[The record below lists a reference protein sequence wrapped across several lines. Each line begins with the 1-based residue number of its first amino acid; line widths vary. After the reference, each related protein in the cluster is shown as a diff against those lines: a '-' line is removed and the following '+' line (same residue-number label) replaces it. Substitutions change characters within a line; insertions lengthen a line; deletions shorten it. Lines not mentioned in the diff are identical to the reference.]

1 MILLRKNVQKKILLI
16 KNKKNQMTK
25 YIALLRGIN
34 VGGKN
39 IIKMADLKKELS
51 VLGLQQVETYIQSGN
66 VLFESEKK
74 ENVLQKEIE
83 QMIHEKFGFQVPVVL
98 RNLQEM
104 NKIVA
109 QCPYS
114 EHEVETAKSQTDRE
128 VFYLIF
134 FDEAPSEEELERFTN
149 TKSSRESFQLI
160 GKNMYLLLNDGV
172 RFAKISVALQ
182 KTKNTHTIRNW
193 KTVNKLMELANK

>member
-1 MILLRKNVQKKILLI
+1 
-16 KNKKNQMTK
+16 MTK

-39 IIKMADLKKELS
+39 IIKMSDLKDELS
-51 VLGLQQVETYIQSGN
+51 KMGLDNVQTYIQSGN
-66 VLFESEKK
+66 VLFESRKD
-74 ENVLQKEIE
+74 ENVLKAEIE
-83 QMIHEKFGFQVPVVL
+83 EMIDEKFGFHVPVVL

-104 NKIVA
+104 NEIVA

-114 EHEVETAKSQTDRE
+114 EQEVETAKSQTDRE

-134 FDEAPSEEELERFTN
+134 FDEVPSEEEVERFTK
-149 TKSSRESFQLI
+149 TKSDKESFQLI

-182 KTKNTHTIRNW
+182 KTNYLHTIRNW
-193 KTVNKLMELANK
+193 KTVIKLVELINK

>member
-1 MILLRKNVQKKILLI
+1 
-16 KNKKNQMTK
+16 MTK
-25 YIALLRGIN
+25 HIALLRGIN

-39 IIKMADLKKELS
+39 IIKMADLKDELS
-51 VLGLQQVETYIQSGN
+51 KMGLENVQTYIQSGN
-66 VLFESEKK
+66 ILFQSNDNEKVLK
-74 ENVLQKEIE
+74 ERMEQKIE
-83 QMIHEKFGFQVPVVL
+83 GKFGFKVPVVL

-104 NKIVA
+104 NEIVT

-114 EHEVETAKSQTDRE
+114 EQEVETAKSQTDRE

-134 FDEAPSEEELERFTN
+134 FDEVPSEEELERFTN

-182 KTKNTHTIRNW
+182 KTKNIHTIRNW